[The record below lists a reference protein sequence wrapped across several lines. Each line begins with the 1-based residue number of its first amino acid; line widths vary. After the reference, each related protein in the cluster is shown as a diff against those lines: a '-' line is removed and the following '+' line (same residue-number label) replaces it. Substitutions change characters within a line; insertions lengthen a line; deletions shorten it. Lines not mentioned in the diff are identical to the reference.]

1 MAQNRGQISG
11 SACLAELIYMGGST
25 MATLY
30 WTADSPFCRVVL
42 WTAATLNLEKELQ
55 LKHLTWQELRNIS
68 AGETLGNA
76 ATVPCLQ
83 TDSGILIS
91 DSLRIIAYLMKDS
104 FSAWLL
110 SCDGETYRM
119 AEGQLSRV
127 MYALYD
133 GAQNKAHEKIHK
145 HWLRA
150 LLCAETSLAKRLANA
165 SESNLQV
172 NPAEANL
179 TNPTLSIAVLHTFIS
194 FCLSMQP
201 DWRRDIP
208 HELEKI
214 FMEHEKSVEF
224 QSMRSK
230 ISAHIHG
237 VPCNFPGSAG

>member
-1 MAQNRGQISG
+1 M
-11 SACLAELIYMGGST
+11 T
-25 MATLY
+25 TLY
-30 WTADSPFCRVVL
+30 WTADSPFCRVVVF
-42 WTAATLNLEKELQ
+42 TAATLKLENELQ
-55 LKHLTWQELRNIS
+55 LKHLTWQELRNIPP
-68 AGETLGNA
+68 GETLGSA

-110 SCDGETYRM
+110 SFDGETYRT
-119 AEGQLSRV
+119 AEGQLSQV
-127 MYALYD
+127 MYALYN
-133 GAQNKAHEKIHK
+133 GAQNKALEKIRK

-150 LLCAETSLAKRLANA
+150 LLYAETSLSKRLIN
-165 SESNLQV
+165 SSGSNLQMDS
-172 NPAEANL
+172 AAAIA
-179 TNPTLSIAVLHTFIS
+179 TNSTLSIAVLHTFIS

-201 DWRRDIP
+201 EWRRDIS

-224 QSMRSK
+224 QSMRTK
-230 ISAHIHG
+230 ISEHIHG

>member
-1 MAQNRGQISG
+1 
-11 SACLAELIYMGGST
+11 

-30 WTADSPFCRVVL
+30 WTADSPFCRVVVFTSAML
-42 WTAATLNLEKELQ
+42 KLENELQ
-55 LKHLTWQELRNIS
+55 LKHLTWQELRNIPP
-68 AGETLGNA
+68 GETLGSA

-110 SCDGETYRM
+110 SFDGETYRT

-133 GAQNKAHEKIHK
+133 AAQNKALEKIRR

-150 LLCAETSLAKRLANA
+150 LLCAETSLSNRLINS
-165 SESNLQV
+165 SESNLNMDSASTRV
-172 NPAEANL
+172 
-179 TNPTLSIAVLHTFIS
+179 TNSTLSIAALHTFTS

-201 DWRRDIP
+201 DWRLDIS

-214 FMEHEKSVEF
+214 FIDHEKSIEF
-224 QSMRSK
+224 QSMSAK
-230 ISAHIHG
+230 ISEHIHG
-237 VPCNFPGSAG
+237 VPCNFPGSSG

>member
-1 MAQNRGQISG
+1 
-11 SACLAELIYMGGST
+11 

-30 WTADSPFCRVVL
+30 WTADSPFCRVVVF
-42 WTAATLNLEKELQ
+42 TAAMLKLENELQ
-55 LKHLTWQELRNIS
+55 LKHLTWQELRNIPP
-68 AGETLGNA
+68 GETLGSA

-110 SCDGETYRM
+110 SFDGETYRT

-133 GAQNKAHEKIHK
+133 GARNKALEKIRK

-150 LLCAETSLAKRLANA
+150 LHCAETSLSKRLLN
-165 SESNLQV
+165 SSGSNLQMDSAAAIV
-172 NPAEANL
+172 
-179 TNPTLSIAVLHTFIS
+179 TNSTLSIAALHTFTS

-208 HELEKI
+208 HELEKML
-214 FMEHEKSVEF
+214 MEHEKSIEF
-224 QSMRSK
+224 QSMRTK
-230 ISAHIHG
+230 ISEHIHG